1 MKIAMLAAAAAFLI
15 AAFAYARPSVYDEGD
30 WNGPIDPNAT
40 SFTMFEDEYFG
51 PFDLPPPARESAPSH
66 AHAALVAE
74 DHDGISITV
83 TKFKRPDSEG
93 PDGDFASGATRTREV
108 R

>member
-1 MKIAMLAAAAAFLI
+1 MKLAIVCASAAILI
-15 AAFAYARPSVYDEGD
+15 TAFAFARANAYDEEDGQ
-30 WNGPIDPNAT
+30 GPIDPNAT

-51 PFDLPPPARESAPSH
+51 PFDVPPRSPHTRASNAST
-66 AHAALVAE
+66 ALVEE
-74 DHDGISITV
+74 DHDAISITV

-93 PDGDFASGATRTREV
+93 PEADLVPHATSDRKV